1 VRRGSPNHRQMKS
14 ARRGTIALALLAAT
28 ACVAPA
34 RTYDAYEGKAAD
46 TADSALSA
54 VETGRLAAETAGRDD
69 SFATTLS
76 VVLADAESD
85 ASGARDIFE
94 SIQPPDTRSD
104 QLRTQLDAMLDRA
117 VDGLSRLRVSVRRG
131 EISALPR
138 IAKPLA
144 SVSHDLEAFSNAHS

>member
-1 VRRGSPNHRQMKS
+1 MRN
-14 ARRGTIALALLAAT
+14 ARRTTITLVLLAAT

-34 RTYDAYEGKAAD
+34 RSFDAYEGKAVD

-54 VETGRLAAETAGRDD
+54 VETGRLAADTAGRDD

-76 VVLADAESD
+76 VVLADAEAD

-94 SIQPPDTRSD
+94 SIQPPDARSD
-104 QLRTQLDAMLDRA
+104 ELRSQLDSLLDRA
-117 VDGLSRLRVSVRRG
+117 VDGLSRLRITVRRG

-138 IAKPLA
+138 VAQPLA
-144 SVSHDLEAFSNAHS
+144 AVSRDLEAFSNAHS

>member
-1 VRRGSPNHRQMKS
+1 V
-14 ARRGTIALALLAAT
+14 LLAAT

-34 RTYDAYEGKAAD
+34 RSFDAYEGKAVD

-54 VETGRLAAETAGRDD
+54 VETGRLAAVTAGDDD

-85 ASGARDIFE
+85 ASGARSIFE
-94 SIQPPDTRSD
+94 SIQPPDARSD
-104 QLRTQLDAMLDRA
+104 RLRTQLDAMLDRA
-117 VDGLSRLRVSVRRG
+117 VDDLSRLRVTVRRG

-138 IAKPLA
+138 MAQPLA
-144 SVSHDLEAFSNAHS
+144 AVSRDLQAFSNAHS

>member
-1 VRRGSPNHRQMKS
+1 MKI
-14 ARRGTIALALLAAT
+14 ARTGTIGLVLLAAT

-54 VETGRLAAETAGRDD
+54 VQTGRLAAATAGEDH

-76 VVLADAESD
+76 VVLEDAESD
-85 ASGARDIFE
+85 ASGARGTFE
-94 SIQPPDTRSD
+94 SIQPPDARSD
-104 QLRTQLDAMLDRA
+104 ELRTQLDAILDRA
-117 VDGLSRLRVSVRRG
+117 VDDLSRLRISVRRG

-138 IAKPLA
+138 LAQPLVEVA
-144 SVSHDLEAFSNAHS
+144 HDLQAFSNAHS

>member
-1 VRRGSPNHRQMKS
+1 MKT
-14 ARRGTIALALLAAT
+14 ARTGAIALVLLAAT

-34 RTYDAYEGKAAD
+34 RSFDAYEGKAVD

-76 VVLADAESD
+76 IVLADAESE
-85 ASGARDIFE
+85 ATGARSTFE
-94 SIQPPDTRSD
+94 SIQPPDPRSD
-104 QLRTQLDAMLDRA
+104 ELRTQLDAILVRA
-117 VDGLSRLRVSVRRG
+117 VDGLSRLRITARRG

-138 IAKPLA
+138 VAQPLEA
-144 SVSHDLEAFSNAHS
+144 VSHDLQAFSDAHS

>member
-1 VRRGSPNHRQMKS
+1 MKS
-14 ARRGTIALALLAAT
+14 ALTGAIALVLLAAT

-34 RTYDAYEGKAAD
+34 RSFDAYEGKAAD

-85 ASGARDIFE
+85 ASGARSIFE

-104 QLRTQLDAMLDRA
+104 QLRTQLDAILGRA
-117 VDGLSRLRVSVRRG
+117 VDGLSRLRITARRG

-138 IAKPLA
+138 VAQPLA
-144 SVSHDLEAFSNAHS
+144 AVSHDLEAFSNSHS

>member
-1 VRRGSPNHRQMKS
+1 MKT
-14 ARRGTIALALLAAT
+14 ARTGAIALVLLAAT

-34 RTYDAYEGKAAD
+34 RSFDVYEGKAVD

-54 VETGRLAAETAGRDD
+54 VETGRLAAETAGDDD

-94 SIQPPDTRSD
+94 SIQPPDARSD
-104 QLRTQLDAMLDRA
+104 TLRRQLDAMLDRA
-117 VDGLSRLRVSVRRG
+117 VDGLSRLRISARRG
-131 EISALPR
+131 EISALAR
-138 IAKPLA
+138 VARPLA
-144 SVSHDLEAFSNAHS
+144 AVSHDLEAFSSAHS